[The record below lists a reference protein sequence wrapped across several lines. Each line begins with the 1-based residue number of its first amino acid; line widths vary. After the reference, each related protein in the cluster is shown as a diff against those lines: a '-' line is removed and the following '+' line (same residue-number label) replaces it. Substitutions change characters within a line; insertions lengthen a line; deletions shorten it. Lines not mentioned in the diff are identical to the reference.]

1 MGRGLA
7 ALTTLNVSDWMFFL
21 LKSMRAVFKALS
33 TGTTFE
39 GITAKNLGTAMF
51 ACPPLEEQTLIAQ
64 VLSDQEALIAQYKK
78 LCDAEK
84 KRFDWLSDA
93 LLSGTYRVKVEA

>member
-1 MGRGLA
+1 MPYI
-7 ALTTLNVSDWMFFL
+7 TLKDLQQFDIRV
-21 LKSMRAVFKALS
+21 
-33 TGTTFE
+33 
-39 GITAKNLGTAMF
+39 
-51 ACPPLEEQTLIAQ
+51 PPLEEQTLIAQ

-78 LCDAEK
+78 LRDAEK